1 MNVNVKQHKT
11 PLRYPGGKSRAT
23 KFLDNYF
30 PHLGT
35 MEEYYE
41 PFLGGGSV
49 ALYVTKKYPH
59 LKVRVNDLYYP
70 LYEFWINLRDN
81 SKQLHKGV
89 MKFRKKNDTPDKIK
103 KKMDSIR
110 DAVRSDD
117 TDSIE
122 RSINF
127 YILNKCSFG
136 GLGLSGGFS
145 KASSEKNFTI
155 NNINSL
161 LVYGKIIS
169 NWEITN
175 NNYEKLIKKAKP
187 DSFVYLDP
195 PYDLK
200 EDSGLYGD
208 KGSMHK
214 SFDHDL
220 FAKIC
225 NKSDARLLISYND
238 EKDIINRF
246 DNWNRDTFSLT
257 YTMRSVGDYGKN
269 QKGRKELVLW
279 NYDIINYF

>member
-1 MNVNVKQHKT
+1 MNVKQHKT

-81 SKQLHKGV
+81 SEQLHKGV

-110 DAVRSDD
+110 DAVRSDN

-127 YILNKCSFG
+127 YILNK
-136 GLGLSGGFS
+136 
-145 KASSEKNFTI
+145 NQ
-155 NNINSL
+155 SL
-161 LVYGKIIS
+161 LDAKTQTISIIPRALL
-169 NWEITN
+169 E
-175 NNYEKLIKKAKP
+175 LM
-187 DSFVYLDP
+187 
-195 PYDLK
+195 
-200 EDSGLYGD
+200 GL
-208 KGSMHK
+208 M
-214 SFDHDL
+214 
-220 FAKIC
+220 I
-225 NKSDARLLISYND
+225 LLITLLYLYK
-238 EKDIINRF
+238 EK
-246 DNWNRDTFSLT
+246 
-257 YTMRSVGDYGKN
+257 
-269 QKGRKELVLW
+269 
-279 NYDIINYF
+279 

>member
-1 MNVNVKQHKT
+1 MNVKQHKT

-81 SKQLHKGV
+81 ADQLHRGI
-89 MKFRKKNDTPDKIK
+89 MKFRKKNDNPDKVK
-103 KKMDSIR
+103 KNMEKVRNAI
-110 DAVRSDD
+110 RSDD
-117 TDSIE
+117 IDSIE

-155 NNINSL
+155 NNIDSL
-161 LVYGKIIS
+161 LVYSEIIS
-169 NWEITN
+169 NWVITN
-175 NNYEKLIKKAKP
+175 HSYETLIKKAKA
-187 DSFVYLDP
+187 DAFVYLDP

-200 EDSGLYGD
+200 QDSALYGE
-208 KGSMHK
+208 KGNMHR

-220 FAKIC
+220 FSKIC
-225 NKSDARLLISYND
+225 NKSDARLLISYNN

-246 DNWNRDTFSLT
+246 DNWNRDTFDLT

-279 NYDIINYF
+279 NYDIIDYF